1 MVFILVKLNDSFM
14 IRKPYTIG
22 PSLKMKIAQS
32 LLPTSKPLDITL
44 SPVTFCINLMAHKS
58 SRCEICEAK
67 SLKMYQTRFLTPK
80 GKTSNF
86 CSFHLEVP
94 SQDIIDVRYKFPLI
108 RHIVTTFNKRL
119 LIDKPTEYSI
129 FLLLWRPRCP
139 FWSCRCTG
147 TPDNFEGTYEQRTT
161 IHIQFKTFFHAT

>member
-1 MVFILVKLNDSFM
+1 MLW
-14 IRKPYTIG
+14 RCWKP
-22 PSLKMKIAQS
+22 KI
-32 LLPTSKPLDITL
+32 
-44 SPVTFCINLMAHKS
+44 TFWQYGHF
-58 SRCEICEAK
+58 
-67 SLKMYQTRFLTPK
+67 KMYQTRFLTPK

-94 SQDIIDVRYKFPLI
+94 SQDIIDVSYKFPLI

-161 IHIQFKTFFHAT
+161 IHTAVSRKVVQKKHKSVRDNAERHYGKLSVWVNENMTECYRKRQLEIHAHALLLTLR